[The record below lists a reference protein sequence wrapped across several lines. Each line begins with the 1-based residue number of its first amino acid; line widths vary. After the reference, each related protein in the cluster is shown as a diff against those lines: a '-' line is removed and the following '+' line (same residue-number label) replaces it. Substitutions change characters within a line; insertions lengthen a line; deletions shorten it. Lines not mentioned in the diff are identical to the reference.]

1 MRIDILDERVIVL
14 SSEETAL
21 VDPNFQWRTKDDRF
35 LYPRDMRTSH
45 LFNAFR
51 MVWNNLNEE
60 GFQVGKVRLYTFG
73 AYYLQPGYFH
83 ATILNIGH
91 ELSKRHL
98 LQSQLQELQQMAE
111 FLGSTQNTSKQ
122 VQHDK

>member
-1 MRIDILDERVIVL
+1 MHIDICDKRAVVL
-14 SSEETAL
+14 SSDETAL
-21 VDPNFQWRTKDDRF
+21 VDPNFQWKTNDGRF
-35 LYPRDMRTSH
+35 LYPRNMRTSH
-45 LFNAFR
+45 LFNVFR
-51 MVWNNLNEE
+51 MVWNNLCEE

-83 ATILNIGH
+83 AAILNIGH

-98 LQSQLQELQQMAE
+98 LQSQLQELQQMAQ
-111 FLGSTQNTSKQ
+111 FLESMQNASKQ